1 MPSPATRCALA
12 ALLVLLPAGGAA
24 ASATLDCTISDAA
37 VEASANAILA
47 HGIPAP
53 LSNVAGEITLKSAKG
68 LPALP
73 PKTAFEGEHLAHSW
87 VLGRDLKLQFYREP
101 EGDGV
106 TALDLVI
113 EVRQAGT
120 DDETPYRGRYTLKAS
135 WVDKGEAKSKTFSGK
150 AVCTAG

>member
-1 MPSPATRCALA
+1 MPSSAPRCVLLA
-12 ALLVLLPAGGAA
+12 VLALLPTGGAF
-24 ASATLDCTISDAA
+24 ASASLDCTIADAA
-37 VEASANAILA
+37 VEASASAVLA
-47 HGIPAP
+47 HGLPAP
-53 LSNVAGEITLKSAKG
+53 LSNVSGEITLKSAKG

-87 VLGRDLKLQFYREP
+87 VLGRDVKLQFYRELD
-101 EGDGV
+101 GDGV

-113 EVRQAGT
+113 EVRQAGS
-120 DDETPYRGRYTLKAS
+120 DEESPYRGRYTLKAS